1 MPALMATP
9 VSAFSVPLRTAE
21 TLLIA
26 AFGGIL
32 FTLIGFPAGLIAGS
46 VVAVAAAALIGRPMV
61 VPPALM
67 RVTFVL
73 IGIALG
79 AVVTP
84 ETLKGLAAWPISIAV
99 LAVAIGC
106 MIAATTC
113 YLRWAHGWDT
123 LSALFGASPGSLA
136 QTMSLAVE
144 YGTDVRAVA
153 VVQTMR
159 VLLLTLGFP
168 AGLALFGLV
177 AEGPLA
183 FPASPHAFSLSELI
197 VLVAVST
204 LAALGLLWIRFPG
217 GLLFGAMLASG
228 LLHGGG
234 FMHAV
239 LPSWVTTAAIV
250 AVGAVTGA
258 RFANT
263 SPRMFLSYIGAAI
276 GSFAVAVTIAS
287 CFMLIAASL
296 MSVRVADVVV
306 AFAPGA
312 QDTMMV
318 LALALHLDPVYVGA
332 HQLARFMIVSLSI
345 PLIAKRIAPKPL
357 PGKTPPPPAPDEGFG
372 K

>member
-1 MPALMATP
+1 MPALMAP
-9 VSAFSVPLRTAE
+9 PLSRFSLALRTVE

-26 AFGGIL
+26 AVGGAV
-32 FTLIGFPAGLIAGS
+32 FTHIGFPAGLIAGS
-46 VVAVAAAALIGRPMV
+46 VVAVAAAALAGRPMTI
-61 VPPALM
+61 PLWLA

-73 IGIALG
+73 VGISLG

-84 ETLKGLAAWPISIAV
+84 ETLKGIAAWPISVAV
-99 LAVAIGC
+99 LALSIGC
-106 MIAATTC
+106 MIAATTS
-113 YLRWAHGWDT
+113 YLRLVHGWDT

-136 QTMSLAVE
+136 QTMGLAVE

-177 AEGPLA
+177 AEGPLR
-183 FPASPHAFSLSELI
+183 FPAASHTFSLTELI
-197 VLVAVST
+197 VLVAVSS
-204 LAALGLLWIRFPG
+204 AAAVGLLWIRFPG
-217 GLLFGAMLASG
+217 GLLFGAMLPSG

-234 FMHAV
+234 IMHAV
-239 LPSWVTTAAIV
+239 LPSWVTTTAIV

-263 SPRMFLSYIGAAI
+263 TPRMLLSYIGAAL
-276 GSFAVAVTIAS
+276 GSFAIAVTIAS
-287 CFMLIAASL
+287 CFMMIAASL
-296 MSVRVADVVV
+296 MSVRIADVVV

-332 HQLARFMIVSLSI
+332 HQLARFMIVSMSI
-345 PLIAKRIAPKPL
+345 PLIAKRLAPKAL
-357 PGKTPPPPAPDEGFG
+357 PEKKIEPPPKTDSFG

>member
-1 MPALMATP
+1 MPALMAPPLSTF
-9 VSAFSVPLRTAE
+9 SATLRTAE

-26 AFGGIL
+26 AFGGIV

-46 VVAVAAAALIGRPMV
+46 VVAVAAAALIGRPMMI
-61 VPPALM
+61 PLWLM

-73 IGIALG
+73 VGIALG

-84 ETLKGLAAWPISIAV
+84 ETLKGIAAWPISIAV

-113 YLRWAHGWDT
+113 YLRLVHGWDT

-136 QTMSLAVE
+136 QTMGLAVE

-183 FPASPHAFSLSELI
+183 FPRPTQAFSLTELI

-204 LAALGLLWIRFPG
+204 LAAAGLAWIRFPG
-217 GLLFGAMLASG
+217 GLLFGAMVASG

-296 MSVRVADVVV
+296 LSVRIADVVV

-345 PLIAKRIAPKPL
+345 PLIAKRLAPKPL
-357 PGKTPPPPAPDEGFG
+357 PETSAKPPSKGDSFG

>member
-1 MPALMATP
+1 MPPPISPLTVA
-9 VSAFSVPLRTAE
+9 LRTAE

-26 AFGGIL
+26 AVGGIV

-46 VVAVAAAALIGRPMV
+46 VVAVAAAALIGRPMMI
-61 VPPALM
+61 PLWLA

-73 IGIALG
+73 VGIALG

-84 ETLKGLAAWPISIAV
+84 ETLKGIAAWPISVVV
-99 LAVAIGC
+99 LAAAIGC
-106 MIAATTC
+106 MIAATTF
-113 YLRWAHGWDT
+113 YLRVVHGWDA

-144 YGTDVRAVA
+144 YGSDVRAVA

-183 FPASPHAFSLSELI
+183 FPAAAQAFSLTELI

-204 LAALGLLWIRFPG
+204 LSAVGLLWIRFPG

-263 SPRMFLSYIGAAI
+263 SPRMFMSYIGAAI
-276 GSFAVAVTIAS
+276 GSLAVAVTIAS
-287 CFMLIAASL
+287 CFMMIAASL
-296 MSVRVADVVV
+296 MSVRIADVVV

-345 PLIAKRIAPKPL
+345 PLIAKRLAPKAL
-357 PGKTPPPPAPDEGFG
+357 PTKTPPSPPSQGDGFG

>member
-1 MPALMATP
+1 MRPLMPPPSRLSLA
-9 VSAFSVPLRTAE
+9 LRTVE

-26 AFGGIL
+26 AIGGTL

-46 VVAVAAAALIGRPMV
+46 VVAVAAAALLGRPMTI
-61 VPPALM
+61 PLWLA

-73 IGIALG
+73 VGIALG

-84 ETLKGLAAWPISIAV
+84 ETLKGIAAWPISVAI

-106 MIAATTC
+106 MIVATTC
-113 YLRWAHGWDT
+113 YLRFVHGWDS

-136 QTMSLAVE
+136 QTMGLAVE

-168 AGLALFGLV
+168 AGLALFGLA
-177 AEGPLA
+177 AEGPLV
-183 FPASPHAFSLSELI
+183 FPVSPYGFSLTELI
-197 VLVAVST
+197 ILVVVST
-204 LAALGLLWIRFPG
+204 LAAFGLLWIRFPG

-228 LLHGGG
+228 LLHGSG

-239 LPSWVTTAAIV
+239 LPSWITTAAIV
-250 AVGAVTGA
+250 AVGAVAGA

-263 SPRMFLSYIGAAI
+263 SPRMLLSYLGAAI

-296 MSVRVADVVV
+296 MTVRIADVVV

-318 LALALHLDPVYVGA
+318 LALALHLDPIYVGA

-345 PLIAKRIAPKPL
+345 PLIAKRLAPKAFSEKKL
-357 PGKTPPPPAPDEGFG
+357 DAPPQGDSFG

>member
-1 MPALMATP
+1 MPALMPPPSRLSLA
-9 VSAFSVPLRTAE
+9 LRTAE

-26 AFGGIL
+26 AIGGTL
-32 FTLIGFPAGLIAGS
+32 FMLIGFPAGLIAGS
-46 VVAVAAAALIGRPMV
+46 VVAVAVAALIGRPMTI
-61 VPPALM
+61 PLWMA

-73 IGIALG
+73 VGIALG

-84 ETLKGLAAWPISIAV
+84 ETLKGIAAWPISVAI

-106 MIAATTC
+106 MIAATTS
-113 YLRWAHGWDT
+113 YLRFVHGWDT

-136 QTMSLAVE
+136 QTMGLAVE

-177 AEGPLA
+177 AEGPLV
-183 FPASPHAFSLSELI
+183 FPAASQAFSLAELI
-197 VLVAVST
+197 ILVVIST
-204 LAALGLLWIRFPG
+204 LAAVGLLWIRFPG
-217 GLLFGAMLASG
+217 GLLFGAMLASA

-250 AVGAVTGA
+250 AVGAVAGA

-263 SPRMFLSYIGAAI
+263 SPRMLLSYMGAAI
-276 GSFAVAVTIAS
+276 GSFAVAVTIAA

-296 MSVRVADVVV
+296 MTVRIADVVV

-318 LALALHLDPVYVGA
+318 LALALHLDPIYVGA

-345 PLIAKRIAPKPL
+345 PLIAKRLASKAL
-357 PGKTPPPPAPDEGFG
+357 PAKKIDVPPQGDSFG

>member
-1 MPALMATP
+1 MPALMPPPSRLSLA
-9 VSAFSVPLRTAE
+9 LRTAE

-26 AFGGIL
+26 AIGGTL

-46 VVAVAAAALIGRPMV
+46 VVAVAAAALIGRPMT
-61 VPPALM
+61 VPLWLA

-73 IGIALG
+73 VGIALG

-84 ETLKGLAAWPISIAV
+84 ETLKGIAAWPISVAI

-106 MIAATTC
+106 MIAATTS
-113 YLRWAHGWDT
+113 YLRFVHGWDT

-136 QTMSLAVE
+136 QTMGLAVE

-177 AEGPLA
+177 AEGPLV
-183 FPASPHAFSLSELI
+183 FPAASQAFSLTELI
-197 VLVAVST
+197 ILVVVST
-204 LAALGLLWIRFPG
+204 TAAVGLLWIRFPG
-217 GLLFGAMLASG
+217 GLLFGAMLASA

-234 FMHAV
+234 FLHAV

-250 AVGAVTGA
+250 AVGAVAGA

-263 SPRMFLSYIGAAI
+263 SPRMLLSYMGAAI
-276 GSFAVAVTIAS
+276 GSFAVAVTIAA

-296 MSVRVADVVV
+296 MTVRIADVVV

-318 LALALHLDPVYVGA
+318 LALALHLDPIYVGA

-345 PLIAKRIAPKPL
+345 PLIAKRLAPKAL
-357 PGKTPPPPAPDEGFG
+357 PEKKIDVPPQGDSFG

>member
-1 MPALMATP
+1 MPPPSRLSLA
-9 VSAFSVPLRTAE
+9 LRTAE

-26 AFGGIL
+26 AIGGTL

-46 VVAVAAAALIGRPMV
+46 VVAVAAAALIGRPTTI
-61 VPPALM
+61 PLWLA

-73 IGIALG
+73 VGIALG

-84 ETLKGLAAWPISIAV
+84 ETLKGIAAWPISVAI
-99 LAVAIGC
+99 LGVAIGC
-106 MIAATTC
+106 MIVATTC
-113 YLRWAHGWDT
+113 YLRFVHGWDT

-136 QTMSLAVE
+136 QTMGLAVE

-168 AGLALFGLV
+168 AGLAMFGLV
-177 AEGPLA
+177 AEGPLV
-183 FPASPHAFSLSELI
+183 FPASPHGFSLVELI
-197 VLVAVST
+197 ALVVVST
-204 LAALGLLWIRFPG
+204 LAAVGLLWIRFPG
-217 GLLFGAMLASG
+217 GLLFGAMLASA

-239 LPSWVTTAAIV
+239 LPSWITTAAIV
-250 AVGAVTGA
+250 AVGAVAGA

-263 SPRMFLSYIGAAI
+263 TPRMLLSYMGAAI

-296 MSVRVADVVV
+296 MSVRIADVVV

-318 LALALHLDPVYVGA
+318 LALALHLDPIYVGA

-345 PLIAKRIAPKPL
+345 PLIAKRLAPKAL
-357 PGKTPPPPAPDEGFG
+357 PEKKIDVPPQGDSFG